1 MFNQAVLKSE
11 KRFNQMGKKMK
22 KFTYAMLG
30 AVLLLAGCR
39 YHEFYYDEE
48 ALNAENNA
56 AAESSVLAV
65 ETTVTAIPVNDPAAS
80 AAEEKKAAERP
91 APAAEEKEKIEVMNP
106 DQPVE
111 KLVYDSAYDRFLDN
125 VVIKARSENYVTYEY
140 KDVRVDELAPIA
152 SRYCLE
158 HGNRTAVLR
167 SVILYKNY
175 ARRATFDCLRLQ

>member
-1 MFNQAVLKSE
+1 
-11 KRFNQMGKKMK
+11 MGKKMK

-56 AAESSVLAV
+56 AAESSALAA

-80 AAEEKKAAERP
+80 
-91 APAAEEKEKIEVMNP
+91 AAEEKEKIEVMNP

>member
-56 AAESSVLAV
+56 AAESSVLAA

-140 KDVRVDELAPIA
+140 

>member
-56 AAESSVLAV
+56 AAESSVLAA

-80 AAEEKKAAERP
+80 
-91 APAAEEKEKIEVMNP
+91 AAEEKEKIEVMNP

-175 ARRATFDCLRLQ
+175 ARRATFDSLRLQ

>member
-56 AAESSVLAV
+56 AAESSVLAA

-80 AAEEKKAAERP
+80 AAE
-91 APAAEEKEKIEVMNP
+91 
-106 DQPVE
+106 
-111 KLVYDSAYDRFLDN
+111 
-125 VVIKARSENYVTYEY
+125 
-140 KDVRVDELAPIA
+140 
-152 SRYCLE
+152 
-158 HGNRTAVLR
+158 GGRTAGSRGGRKRENRSHEPRSAGGKAGLR
-167 SVILYKNY
+167 FGL
-175 ARRATFDCLRLQ
+175 

>member
-56 AAESSVLAV
+56 AAESSVLAA

-80 AAEEKKAAERP
+80 
-91 APAAEEKEKIEVMNP
+91 AAEEKEKIEVMNP

>member
-56 AAESSVLAV
+56 
-65 ETTVTAIPVNDPAAS
+65 

>member
-1 MFNQAVLKSE
+1 
-11 KRFNQMGKKMK
+11 MGKKMK
-22 KFTYAMLG
+22 KLTYAMFG
-30 AVLLLAGCR
+30 AVLLLGGCQ
-39 YHEFYYDEE
+39 YHEFYYDED
-48 ALNAENNA
+48 ALNEENQA
-56 AAESSVLAV
+56 AVVTPAADVTA
-65 ETTVTAIPVNDPAAS
+65 TAIPVKDPAVQEQKAVVDPAA
-80 AAEEKKAAERP
+80 AETEAK
-91 APAAEEKEKIEVMNP
+91 EEVEVMNP

>member
-56 AAESSVLAV
+56 GAESSASAA

-80 AAEEKKAAERP
+80 AAEEK
-91 APAAEEKEKIEVMNP
+91 EEIEVMNP

>member
-56 AAESSVLAV
+56 AAESSALAA

-80 AAEEKKAAERP
+80 AAEEKWYSPEFQAEIQLTSTISFTLSRVRQAAELLNH
-91 APAAEEKEKIEVMNP
+91 ALTV
-106 DQPVE
+106 
-111 KLVYDSAYDRFLDN
+111 
-125 VVIKARSENYVTYEY
+125 
-140 KDVRVDELAPIA
+140 
-152 SRYCLE
+152 
-158 HGNRTAVLR
+158 
-167 SVILYKNY
+167 
-175 ARRATFDCLRLQ
+175 

>member
-1 MFNQAVLKSE
+1 
-11 KRFNQMGKKMK
+11 
-22 KFTYAMLG
+22 
-30 AVLLLAGCR
+30 
-39 YHEFYYDEE
+39 
-48 ALNAENNA
+48 
-56 AAESSVLAV
+56 
-65 ETTVTAIPVNDPAAS
+65 
-80 AAEEKKAAERP
+80 
-91 APAAEEKEKIEVMNP
+91 MNP

-167 SVILYKNY
+167 SVILYKIMPAAPLLTACACN
-175 ARRATFDCLRLQ
+175 RLCKTLYRYKEIKIANVSVKSIRWEKIYTAF

>member
-56 AAESSVLAV
+56 AAESSVLAA

-80 AAEEKKAAERP
+80 AAEEK
-91 APAAEEKEKIEVMNP
+91 EKIEVMTP

>member
-1 MFNQAVLKSE
+1 MIPRLRRRKK
-11 KRFNQMGKKMK
+11 KR
-22 KFTYAMLG
+22 
-30 AVLLLAGCR
+30 
-39 YHEFYYDEE
+39 
-48 ALNAENNA
+48 
-56 AAESSVLAV
+56 
-65 ETTVTAIPVNDPAAS
+65 
-80 AAEEKKAAERP
+80 RP
-91 APAAEEKEKIEVMNP
+91 NGRLPR
-106 DQPVE
+106 PVE

-167 SVILYKNY
+167 GVILYKNY